1 MPDINIA
8 PALEGRRLGSPR
20 RLLPLGFVGPA
31 LALLAGLRVWPMLQA
46 FYLSFTSWDGISSPE
61 WIGTKNFAYLFH
73 DPIFKQALVD
83 NLLLLLAIPVWVILP
98 FLIAATL
105 HERVP
110 GWRFFRAAFFLPAL
124 LSPVIIGVFFS
135 IMLRQDGAINEML
148 RSVGL
153 GALANG
159 WLTESSS
166 ALIVLGAIIVWA
178 SFGIGVLIYLA
189 ALSTLDS
196 ELVDAARLDG
206 ASWLQVQRH
215 VVFWQILPVAEFW
228 SVVVLISIFTGLFP
242 YVLTLTNGGP
252 GYATYILD
260 FDIYM
265 EGFGGASGAA
275 GYASAVGVVLFLIV
289 LVLSVIQLRLFRR
302 RADV

>member
-1 MPDINIA
+1 MLAINMSIA
-8 PALEGRRLGSPR
+8 RVGRRLGSPR
-20 RLLPLGFVGPA
+20 RLLPLLFVAPA
-31 LALLAGLRVWPMLQA
+31 LALLLVLRVWPMVQA

-61 WIGTKNFAYLFH
+61 WIGTDNFAYLFH
-73 DPIFKQALVD
+73 DPIFKQALVH

-98 FLIAATL
+98 FLIAAAL

-135 IMLRQDGAINEML
+135 IMLREDGAVNEIL

-153 GALANG
+153 GALAHG
-159 WLTESSS
+159 WLTESST
-166 ALIVLGAIIVWA
+166 ALIVVGAIIVWA

-215 VVFWQILPVAEFW
+215 VVFWEILPVAQFW
-228 SVVVLISIFTGLFP
+228 SVVVLISIFTALFP

-260 FDIYM
+260 FDIYT
-265 EGFGGASGAA
+265 EAFGGANGAA

-302 RADV
+302 RGDA